1 MRRSSWTVAAAVV
14 MATGAAA
21 AEEIGSVY
29 QKDYSGALGLRTD
42 GVTDPLHY
50 GTKVFTFETVTTGP
64 ASTTNLLFRDTTSLQ
79 VGNSSR
85 VVLDNF
91 IFDPAPGQGEAVL
104 KLGRGAFRVITGYTK
119 PEDNFT
125 IRTPTVGMTIRG
137 TELMIFVLSDGTTEM
152 SVVHGKVETQPCG
165 SNPVMMVETN
175 QAILVDR
182 ECAVTQVEARQ
193 PPPRLTPPTMPAE
206 LAALDIEPAAG
217 PVDAD
222 PPAGAPAS
230 PPDRDTRA
238 GAGKSSSQASAGP
251 SGPSGPSGPGGDPGG
266 GGGTPG
272 AGGGG
277 TTSSGG
283 GGESGG
289 GPRGGEGGGR
299 GNP

>member
-1 MRRSSWTVAAAVV
+1 MQRSSWTLAAAVV
-14 MATGAAA
+14 MATGSAA

-29 QKDYSGALGLRTD
+29 QKEYSGALGLRTD

-165 SNPVMMVETN
+165 ANPVMMVETN
-175 QAILVDR
+175 QAILVDP
-182 ECAVTQVEARQ
+182 ECVVSEVVARR

-217 PVDAD
+217 PVEPDA
-222 PPAGAPAS
+222 PAGPAA
-230 PPDRDTRA
+230 PPDRDTRG

-266 GGGTPG
+266 GGTPG

-277 TTSSGG
+277 TSSSGG